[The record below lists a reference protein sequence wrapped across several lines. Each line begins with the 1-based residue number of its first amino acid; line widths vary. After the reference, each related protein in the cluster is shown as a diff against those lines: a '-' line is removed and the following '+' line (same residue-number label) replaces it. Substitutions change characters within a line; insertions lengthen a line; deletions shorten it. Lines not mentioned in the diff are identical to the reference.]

1 MTRSLVLMVLLAAT
15 LGACGRGAPTTQQKA
30 PAGASAPSSAPTTPA
45 AGAAPGAPAP
55 SASDQANAAPQ
66 ETAGTGD
73 DAETTRGDTSLEKLT
88 ALPPEQQLPGGRWKP
103 GVNYT
108 PLVPAQPTGAAP
120 GKVEVTEMFWLGCP
134 HCYALEP
141 HVLAWLKTKPDYIQ
155 FTRVHVMWGPVHRAH
170 ARLYYTLLALNRADL
185 LEKAF
190 DAIHK
195 QNNPL
200 IANSD
205 EDSLKLQLAFA
216 TANGV
221 SAEAY
226 TKAFNSFAVNANLSR
241 AEDLTQ
247 RYEAK
252 TVPLFVINGK
262 YATDVGMAEGEDNL
276 FKLVADLA
284 AAERKH

>member
-1 MTRSLVLMVLLAAT
+1 MVLLAAT
-15 LGACGRGAPTTQQKA
+15 LSACGRGAPTTQQRQA
-30 PAGASAPSSAPTTPA
+30 PAQTSAPSSATAEKPA
-45 AGAAPGAPAP
+45 VAAPGQ
-55 SASDQANAAPQ
+55 SATEQANSAPQ
-66 ETAGTGD
+66 ETAGAAD
-73 DAETTRGDTSLEKLT
+73 DAETTRGDTSLETLT
-88 ALPPEQQLPGGRWKP
+88 ALSAEQQLPAGRWKP
-103 GVNYT
+103 GVSYT

-141 HVLAWLKTKPDYIQ
+141 RVLAWLKSKPDYIQ
-155 FTRVHVMWGPVHRAH
+155 FVRVHVMWGPVHRAH
-170 ARLYYTLLALNRADL
+170 ARLYYTLLAVNRADL

-190 DAIHK
+190 DTIHK
-195 QNNPL
+195 ENNPL

-205 EDSLKLQLAFA
+205 AESLKLQLAFV

-221 SAEAY
+221 SADAY

-262 YATDVGMAEGEDNL
+262 YTTDVGMAGSEDNL
-276 FKLVADLA
+276 FKLVDDLA